1 MASGMTVNHLVQSM
15 GSSSLSRPTKLKF
28 IFDKSKVR
36 YLEESLLPISS
47 VQYDIGGS
55 ISLLLARVST
65 FNASVALIG
74 VAFQTLNL

>member
-1 MASGMTVNHLVQSM
+1 MTTWVRIPPGAH
-15 GSSSLSRPTKLKF
+15 KLKF

-36 YLEESLLPISS
+36 HLGESLLPISS

-65 FNASVALIG
+65 FNALVAEL
-74 VAFQTLNL
+74 VYAPAS